1 MLISDIFL
9 NKKLTKDINF
19 KRLNLFKFNLMRYIY
34 ITLVLA
40 LLSSCNNDNSFVING
55 TIDVIDDTKVY
66 ILQADQNNQPFIKDS
81 TFVKSNQFSFKGI
94 SATPEI
100 SYIQVEGVNGYVLA
114 ILETGEITADLD
126 VNNISKSTVSGTISN
141 DDFVKY
147 KLETKSLVDNM
158 NSIASS
164 AQDAI
169 MNGDVETAKEL
180 EKDYNT
186 KEREVLLYEWD
197 FIIDNLDSYMS
208 ALLLEVFMIENKVN
222 KDSIIDVYESFS
234 NRIKVSGVGKN
245 IASLLSQYEDP
256 IEVGEIAPD
265 FTAPGID
272 GSNITLSK
280 ITESNTVT
288 LLDFWAAWCRP
299 CRVENPNL
307 VRLYKKYNQNGFDII
322 GVSLDRTK
330 EQWEQAIEDDDLPW
344 TQVSNLSFW
353 NDPVARRYSIR
364 AIPQSYLIDNTG
376 TVIGKN
382 LRGNDLEERIKFA
395 LSLND
400 W

>member
-19 KRLNLFKFNLMRYIY
+19 KRLNLSKFYLMRNIY
-34 ITLVLA
+34 IVLVLS

-81 TFVKSNQFSFKGI
+81 TSVKSSQFSFKGI

-114 ILETGEITADLD
+114 ILETGEITADID
-126 VNNISKSTVSGTISN
+126 KNNISKSIVSGTISN

-180 EKDYNT
+180 EKDYNK

-208 ALLLEVFMIENKVN
+208 ALLLEVFMVENKVN

-330 EQWEQAIEDDDLPW
+330 EQWEQAIEDDNLLW

-400 W
+400 

>member
-1 MLISDIFL
+1 MFISDIFL
-9 NKKLTKDINF
+9 NKNLTKDINF
-19 KRLNLFKFNLMRYIY
+19 KRLNLSKFYLMRNIY
-34 ITLVLA
+34 IVLVLS

-81 TFVKSNQFSFKGI
+81 TSVKSSQFSFKGI

-114 ILETGEITADLD
+114 ILETGEITADID
-126 VNNISKSTVSGTISN
+126 KNNISKSTVSGTISN

-147 KLETKSLVDNM
+147 KFETKSLVDNM

-180 EKDYNT
+180 EKDYNK

-208 ALLLEVFMIENKVN
+208 ALLLEVFMVENKVN

-280 ITESNTVT
+280 ITESNAVT

-330 EQWEQAIEDDDLPW
+330 EQWEQAIEDDNLLW

-400 W
+400 

>member
-19 KRLNLFKFNLMRYIY
+19 KRLNLFKFYLMRNIY
-34 ITLVLA
+34 TVLVLS

-81 TFVKSNQFSFKGI
+81 TSVKSSQFSFKGI

-114 ILETGEITADLD
+114 ILETGEITADID
-126 VNNISKSTVSGTISN
+126 KNNISKSIVSGTISN

-180 EKDYNT
+180 EKDYNK

-208 ALLLEVFMIENKVN
+208 ALLLEVFMVENKVN

-280 ITESNTVT
+280 ITESNAVT

-330 EQWEQAIEDDDLPW
+330 EQWEQAIEDDNLLW

-400 W
+400 

>member
-19 KRLNLFKFNLMRYIY
+19 KRLNLSKFYLMRNIY
-34 ITLVLA
+34 IVLVLS

-81 TFVKSNQFSFKGI
+81 TSVKSSQFSFKGI

-114 ILETGEITADLD
+114 ILETGEITADID
-126 VNNISKSTVSGTISN
+126 KNNISKSIVSGTISN

-147 KLETKSLVDNM
+147 RLETKSLVDNM

-180 EKDYNT
+180 EKDYNK

-208 ALLLEVFMIENKVN
+208 ALLLEVFMVENKVN

-280 ITESNTVT
+280 ITESNAVT

-307 VRLYKKYNQNGFDII
+307 VRLYKKYNQNGFDIL

-330 EQWEQAIEDDDLPW
+330 EQWEQAIEDDNLLW

-400 W
+400 